1 MQFLNRP
8 SLYSDVTFREGF
20 ALLEKYELI
29 FDAWCFSSQ
38 LSELYDLACA
48 FPNTTIVLDHMA
60 TPLAGLGVHSGV
72 TEYNGKQVEILEQWR
87 KDMARIAA
95 ECPNVYVKVGAGAF
109 PHTGV
114 GFDKRDKPPTSV
126 EVAEALSEVYLW
138 TIETFGCDRC
148 MFEGVSKRNL
158 CIFCPRLAAHAPCVH
173 VDE

>member
-87 KDMARIAA
+87 KM
-95 ECPNVYVKVGAGAF
+95 
-109 PHTGV
+109 
-114 GFDKRDKPPTSV
+114 
-126 EVAEALSEVYLW
+126 YLPMKMP
-138 TIETFGCDRC
+138 IPVNIKHRQ
-148 MFEGVSKRNL
+148 L
-158 CIFCPRLAAHAPCVH
+158 
-173 VDE
+173 